1 MKATGKSFWGSNW
14 AINNRMAVYIITAL
28 ITLAGIWSYNTLPK
42 ENFPDIVIP
51 TVYVATVNPGTSP
64 GDMENLVTKPIE
76 KEIKAISG
84 VKKFTSNSLQ
94 DFSTVIVEFNAG
106 IDVAQAKQKVKDAV
120 DKARAELPND
130 LPRDPD
136 VFEVNFSEIPIEYVN
151 VSGKYDLNR
160 LKRYAEAL
168 QDRIE
173 AQPQITRVD
182 MVGAL
187 TREILIDVN
196 MYKMEAAGVSLDD
209 IGRAIQYENLT
220 ISGGTIRMDGT
231 RRSLSVLGEFTNAEQ
246 INNLLVKA
254 SSGAAVYLRDIASV
268 VDGFAEKES
277 YARLDGQNVITLNII
292 KRSGENLIDAS
303 DNINAVIA
311 EMRKSGELPEAL
323 DVVVTGDQ
331 SESTRVTLHDLINT
345 IIIGF
350 VLVTLVLMFFMGVTN
365 ALFVA
370 LSVPLSM
377 FLAFLVFPSLGFSL
391 NVVTLFSFLLALGI
405 VVDDAIVVIENTHR
419 IFDNG
424 RVPIKIAAK
433 EAAGEVFMP
442 VLAGTITTISP
453 FIPLMFWPGI
463 IGKFMYFLPV
473 TLIVTL
479 FASLLVAY
487 FINPVFAVDT
497 MKPHKSEEDLT
508 ADDKKKRTNKLVL
521 WSLLLGGTAFWSYVF
536 GGIAF
541 GNFTLFVVAL
551 LWINRFVL
559 HRATEAWQ
567 FKIWP
572 RFQNGFGG
580 FLSWFLRYKW
590 VSLVGMMVLFVLS
603 IFLFSVKP
611 PKIEFFPQADPN
623 FVYTYIKMPIGTDQ
637 KVTDSITRV
646 VENRIM
652 KVLGPNNKLVESVIS
667 NVAIGAGEDQQG
679 GLQAEPHKG
688 KVGIAFVKF
697 AERGGESTAPYLEK
711 VGKAVKGIP
720 GAEISVGR
728 ESGGPPTGK
737 PIAIEVAGEDFNEL
751 IKASEG
757 MRAYLSAQNVPGV
770 EELKT
775 DLQAVKPRVVIDID
789 RERANREGISTGTI
803 GLALRNAVF
812 GLEASKLRD
821 ANDEY
826 KIMVRFAEEYRNNA
840 EALLNMRIAFRD
852 QATGRFRSI
861 PLSSVATV
869 RYDNTFGGIS
879 RKNQKR
885 VVTISSNVLPNF
897 NENEVVE
904 QLKPLVAN
912 YKAPST
918 VTARFAGAQED
929 QKETSDFLGLA
940 GAIAFGLIFLVL
952 VTQFNSLSKPLIIMT
967 EIFFSI
973 VGVLLGLALTGMAIS
988 IVMTGVGIVALAGI
1002 VVRNGILIIEF
1013 ADLLRKDEGKRLLA
1027 ATIEAGQT
1035 RMTPVILTATA
1046 AILGLIPLAIGL
1058 NIDFAELFAT
1068 GDPHIFLGGDNVA
1081 FWGPLS
1087 WTIIFGLSFAT
1098 FVTLIIVPVLYL
1110 MVEGLKLQL
1119 GRFDDHTN
1127 PDDLS
1132 PRMLEKY
1139 NEWLAKHPKE
1149 EDISKYLMPQA
1160 ANGSGNG
1167 QVAGAQTPQTPV
1179 TPTPPVA
1186 PIGFA

>member
-14 AINNRMAVYIITAL
+14 AINNRMAVYIITAI

-51 TVYVATVNPGTSP
+51 TIYVATVYPGTSP
-64 GDMENLVTKPIE
+64 EDMENLVSKPIE

-84 VKKFTSNSLQ
+84 VKKFTSNSVQ
-94 DFSTVIVEFNAG
+94 DFSNVIIEFNTG
-106 IDVAQAKQKVKDAV
+106 IEVAEAKQKVKDAV
-120 DKARAELPND
+120 DKARAELPSD

-136 VFEVNFSEIPIEYVN
+136 VVEINFSEIPIEFVN

-160 LKRYAEAL
+160 LKRFAEAL

-187 TREILIDVN
+187 TREILVDVN
-196 MYKMEAAGVSLDD
+196 MYKMEAAGLSLDD

-246 INNLLVKA
+246 INNLLVKG
-254 SSGAAVYLRDIASV
+254 SSGAEVYLRDIASV

-277 YARLDGQNVITLNII
+277 FARLDGQNVITLNII
-292 KRSGENLIDAS
+292 KRSGENLIEAADQ
-303 DNINAVIA
+303 INANIA
-311 EMRKSGELPEAL
+311 EMRKTGELPEAL
-323 DVVVTGDQ
+323 DVVVTSDQ
-331 SESTRVTLHDLINT
+331 SENTRVTLHDLINT

-391 NVVTLFSFLLALGI
+391 NMITLFSFLLALGI

-424 RVPIKIAAK
+424 RVPIKLAAK

-453 FIPLMFWPGI
+453 FVPLMFWPGI

-497 MKPHKSEEDLT
+497 MKPHKSEEELT
-508 ADDKKKRTNKLVL
+508 ADDKRKRRSSLVL
-521 WSLLLGGTAFWSYVF
+521 WSLILGGTAVWAYIF
-536 GGIAF
+536 GGFAF

-551 LWINRFVL
+551 LWLNRFVL

-572 RFQNGFGG
+572 RVQNGFAG
-580 FLSWFLRYKW
+580 FLTWFLRHRW
-590 VSLVGMMVLFVLS
+590 VSLVGMGVLFALAIGLMWVR
-603 IFLFSVKP
+603 P
-611 PKIEFFPQADPN
+611 PKVEFFPQADPN

-637 KVTDSITRV
+637 RTTDSVTRI
-646 VENRIM
+646 VEGRIM
-652 KVLGPNNKLVESVIS
+652 KVLGPNNKLVESVIA
-667 NVAIGAGEDQQG
+667 NVAIGAGEDEQGG

-697 AERGGESTAPYLEK
+697 AERDGQSTEPYLQK
-711 VGKAVKGIP
+711 VRDAVKGIP
-720 GAEISVGR
+720 GAEITVGR

-737 PIAIEVAGEDFNEL
+737 PISIEVAGEDFREL

-775 DLQAVKPRVVIDID
+775 DLQAIKPRVVIDID

-821 ANDEY
+821 DNDEY
-826 KIMVRFAEEYRNNA
+826 KIMVRLAETSRNNA

-885 VVTISSNVLPNF
+885 VVTISSNVLTDF

-904 QLKPLVAN
+904 HLKPLVAN
-912 YKAPST
+912 YKVPST

-1068 GDPHIFLGGDNVA
+1068 GNPHIFLGGDNVA

-1087 WTIIFGLSFAT
+1087 WTIIFGLGFAT
-1098 FVTLIIVPVLYL
+1098 FVTLIVVPVLYL
-1110 MVEGLKLQL
+1110 MVEGWKLKV

-1127 PDDLS
+1127 PEDLS
-1132 PRMLEKY
+1132 PKMLEKY
-1139 NEWLAKHPKE
+1139 NAWLAKHPKE
-1149 EDISKYLMPQA
+1149 DDISKYLIPQEV
-1160 ANGSGNG
+1160 NGSGNG
-1167 QVAGAQTPQTPV
+1167 HAGGH
-1179 TPTPPVA
+1179 TPTSPLTPTLPVA
-1186 PIGFA
+1186 PIGYV